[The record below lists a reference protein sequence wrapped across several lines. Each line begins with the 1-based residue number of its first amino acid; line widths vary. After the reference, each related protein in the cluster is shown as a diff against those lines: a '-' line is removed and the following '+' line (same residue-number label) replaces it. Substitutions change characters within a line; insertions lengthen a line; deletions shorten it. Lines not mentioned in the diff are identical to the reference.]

1 MLSRLNICAAKQPFQ
16 KICLASLR
24 TQARTAI
31 PRAKNSARTV
41 VKKYWEFYGKIF
53 LGASALIGGT
63 SICLVGLRPGTFQ
76 VSSLARSVLWP
87 EYVKKRMQGT
97 YLYFGL
103 GLAMTSATMMIT
115 KNFVGLQ
122 SLIARH
128 PVLSMVGF
136 IGAQIGIN
144 SIQHSLPYTGEN
156 MLAKHILAGGLY
168 GMIGTLLGPVL
179 HLGGPLVSRAAIYT
193 GALVFGLTL
202 AAVTAP
208 SEHYLQ
214 MSGPLMMGFCAVA
227 AATIGSAFLPQ
238 TSALGGGLYTV
249 AVYGGVVLF
258 SALMLYQT
266 QQIVQ
271 NCERMPQYMQYDPI
285 SMSIGIY
292 MSTINLFVRILSI
305 LSSNKRK

>member
-41 VKKYWEFYGKIF
+41 VKKDWEFYGKIF

-136 IGAQIGIN
+136 IEAQIGIN
-144 SIQHSLPYTGEN
+144 SIQHSLHVGRAYT
-156 MLAKHILAGGLY
+156 HILAGGLY

-238 TSALGGGLYTV
+238 TSAVSVLGESSDELPV
-249 AVYGGVVLF
+249 VFGV
-258 SALMLYQT
+258 
-266 QQIVQ
+266 
-271 NCERMPQYMQYDPI
+271 P
-285 SMSIGIY
+285 
-292 MSTINLFVRILSI
+292 
-305 LSSNKRK
+305 